1 MKVLCAT
8 AFLFSS
14 HCFGADPSSD
24 RIPIQAALVKAIE
37 AGRVRVGDPVYARV
51 ELAWKNPTCQLREG
65 AVLKGRIVSQIARSK
80 VNKSSEIALLFEK
93 GQCGGLDL
101 KPLPLTIASVLAPD
115 PNSDTSLFGNQQSQP
130 LSEAVGLSLG
140 GGGSPMRSVTTA
152 AANVL
157 LEPPR
162 NKRPQT
168 VMPGQVVGLGDMK
181 LGVGS
186 GPEGSS
192 VLTSEKHNLRLDTGA
207 RLVLVSSVTAP
218 SLAPVANSADS
229 STSAPAVNPTVT
241 ENLDLGSETDLC
253 APPACSLAI
262 GTSETETVSETSVS
276 IPVKLLGFSGS
287 AEREMYTLDHDV
299 AISYLGTNKLLF
311 TFNPHLL
318 VPRSAAE
325 AGLPKLHFVRAVL
338 IDLQT
343 MHAVR
348 TLDWRVND
356 AKQYLWPMGRER
368 VLAHVGKELRMYGP
382 DLKVQQ
388 RIFLNAPL
396 AFVAVAPSGGY
407 LAVGA
412 IRERHSED
420 VHRELAE
427 AENREPEEDVE
438 VSVLDANFHVLA
450 TVTRSS
456 REVPPVLSD
465 HGEIRIPTIGKNR
478 WRIAEYTWTGQRQVL
493 KEVEST
499 CRPEATSLPANL
511 LFVTGCDRLADG
523 KWYRILRSDGKLVL
537 KGKSPSVEQ
546 EHTANG
552 NAGNHLFALG
562 ITELAKAIDAA
573 AAFRCSD
580 LKDLHVGVYSAE
592 NGKRLVGV
600 NISDPLPTVQTF
612 ALSPDGH
619 QLAVLDNNQIAFYI
633 VPAEAGSH

>member
-115 PNSDTSLFGNQQSQP
+115 PNSDASLFGNQQSQP

-218 SLAPVANSADS
+218 SVAPVANSADS

-241 ENLDLGSETDLC
+241 ENLDLG
-253 APPACSLAI
+253 
-262 GTSETETVSETSVS
+262 
-276 IPVKLLGFSGS
+276 VKPTYAL
-287 AEREMYTLDHDV
+287 RRH
-299 AISYLGTNKLLF
+299 
-311 TFNPHLL
+311 
-318 VPRSAAE
+318 AA
-325 AGLPKLHFVRAVL
+325 
-338 IDLQT
+338 
-343 MHAVR
+343 
-348 TLDWRVND
+348 
-356 AKQYLWPMGRER
+356 
-368 VLAHVGKELRMYGP
+368 
-382 DLKVQQ
+382 
-388 RIFLNAPL
+388 
-396 AFVAVAPSGGY
+396 
-407 LAVGA
+407 
-412 IRERHSED
+412 
-420 VHRELAE
+420 
-427 AENREPEEDVE
+427 
-438 VSVLDANFHVLA
+438 
-450 TVTRSS
+450 
-456 REVPPVLSD
+456 
-465 HGEIRIPTIGKNR
+465 
-478 WRIAEYTWTGQRQVL
+478 
-493 KEVEST
+493 
-499 CRPEATSLPANL
+499 
-511 LFVTGCDRLADG
+511 
-523 KWYRILRSDGKLVL
+523 
-537 KGKSPSVEQ
+537 
-546 EHTANG
+546 
-552 NAGNHLFALG
+552 
-562 ITELAKAIDAA
+562 
-573 AAFRCSD
+573 
-580 LKDLHVGVYSAE
+580 
-592 NGKRLVGV
+592 
-600 NISDPLPTVQTF
+600 
-612 ALSPDGH
+612 
-619 QLAVLDNNQIAFYI
+619 
-633 VPAEAGSH
+633 